1 MAKIITITIRKG
13 GSAKTTTAV
22 NLASAL
28 AKHGKKVLLVDLDSQ
43 ANASMGLGIVEPDN
57 NIARA
62 LDGEITAK
70 DAIIQ
75 VGDFWLLPS
84 TPDLTSNEV
93 SMSKTLAPQDYYAT
107 KLLLDPIK
115 GDFDYIIIDTPPS
128 GGILTYNALLASDGV
143 IMPMQAQVYAVQGL
157 HQALEIINGAKKANP
172 NLELLGVLP
181 TMVNE
186 RTNIGSLLLEKLRT
200 NEDGLTCLD
209 PIPYTIK
216 LTESNA
222 VCKSLIDYEP
232 TNKASLAY
240 NELAKKIIRH
250 YNQDKINN

>member
-28 AKHGKKVLLVDLDSQ
+28 AKLSKKVLLVDLDSQ
-43 ANASMGLGIVEPDN
+43 ANASMGLGVFEPEN
-57 NIARA
+57 NIARV
-62 LDGEITAK
+62 LDGDITAK
-70 DAIIQ
+70 EAVVQ
-75 VGDFWLLPS
+75 VADFWLLPS
-84 TPDLTSNEV
+84 TTDLTSNEV

-107 KLLLDPIK
+107 KFALESLKDDY
-115 GDFDYIIIDTPPS
+115 DFIIIDTPPS

-143 IMPMQAQVYAVQGL
+143 IMPTQAQVYAVQGL
-157 HQALEIINGAKKANP
+157 RQALEIINGAKKAKP
-172 NLELLGVLP
+172 DLELLGILP

-186 RTNIGSLLLEKLRT
+186 RTNIGSLLLERLRA
-200 NEDGLTCLD
+200 NEDKIPCLD

-222 VCKSLIDYEP
+222 VCKTLIDYEP
-232 TNKASLAY
+232 KNRASLAY
-240 NELAKKIIRH
+240 IALANNIINH
-250 YNQDKINN
+250 YKERA

>member
-28 AKHGKKVLLVDLDSQ
+28 AKQGKRVLLVDLDSQ
-43 ANASMGLGIVEPDN
+43 ANASMGLGIVEPDK

-62 LDGEITAK
+62 LDGEMTAK

-93 SMSKTLAPQDYYAT
+93 SMSKSLAPQDYYAT
-107 KLLLDPIK
+107 RFLLEPIK
-115 GDFDYIIIDTPPS
+115 TDYDFIIIDTPPS

-143 IMPMQAQVYAVQGL
+143 IMPTQAQVYAVQGL
-157 HQALEIINGAKKANP
+157 QQALEIIYGAKKANP
-172 NLELLGVLP
+172 SLELLGILP

-200 NEDGLTCLD
+200 NGDGIPCLD

-222 VCKSLIDYEP
+222 VCKTLIDYEP
-232 TNKASLAY
+232 KNKASLAY
-240 NELAKKIIRH
+240 FELANNIINH
-250 YNQDKINN
+250 YKERA

>member
-28 AKHGKKVLLVDLDSQ
+28 AKQGKRVLLVDLDSQ
-43 ANASMGLGIVEPDN
+43 ANASMGLGVIEPEN
-57 NIARA
+57 NIARV

-75 VGDFWLLPS
+75 VVDFWLLPS

-93 SMSKTLAPQDYYAT
+93 SMSKSLAPQDYYAT
-107 KLLLDPIK
+107 RFLLEPIK
-115 GDFDYIIIDTPPS
+115 NDYDFIIIDTPPS

-143 IMPMQAQVYAVQGL
+143 IMPTQAQVYAVQGL
-157 HQALEIINGAKKANP
+157 QQALEIIYGAKKAKP
-172 NLELLGVLP
+172 DLELLGILP

-186 RTNIGSLLLEKLRT
+186 RTNIGSLLLDRLRT
-200 NEDGLTCLD
+200 NGDGIPCLA

-222 VCKSLIDYEP
+222 VCKTLIDYEP
-232 TNKASLAY
+232 KNKASLAY
-240 NELAKKIIRH
+240 IELANYIIKH
-250 YNQDKINN
+250 YQERA